1 MSFIA
6 RQPNGLLCRHSSF
19 TDCITDYNMTD
30 EEYVHI
36 CIEKAIE
43 QAKREAEEVLKD
55 YVRDMV
61 LVKASFIPNNMSKK
75 RFNEILKVMEKPACE
90 CKHMTT

>member
-6 RQPNGLLCRHSSF
+6 RQPNGLLCRHSSI

-30 EEYVHI
+30 EEYVNL

-43 QAKREAEEVLKD
+43 QAKHEAEEVLKD
-55 YVRDMV
+55 YVRDMD
-61 LVKASFIPNNMSKK
+61 LVKASFLQNNMSKK
-75 RFNEILKVMEKPACE
+75 RFNEILKEMEKPACE